1 VKRDHSDKKMSVFQE
16 FHII

>member
-1 VKRDHSDKKMSVFQE
+1 VKRDHSDKKMSAFQE

>member
-1 VKRDHSDKKMSVFQE
+1 VNGDHSDKKMSVFQE

>member
-1 VKRDHSDKKMSVFQE
+1 VKRNYSDIKMSAFQE